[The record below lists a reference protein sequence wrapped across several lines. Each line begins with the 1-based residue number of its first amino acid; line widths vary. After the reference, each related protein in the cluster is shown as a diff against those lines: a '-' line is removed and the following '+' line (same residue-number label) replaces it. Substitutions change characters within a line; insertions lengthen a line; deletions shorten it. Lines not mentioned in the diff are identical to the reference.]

1 MAAEQKR
8 PTTFKVKIG
17 EEFRRFQIDYCS
29 YNLLMKKLQSYHVD
43 KVITSISWTDEDG
56 DEIAVKC
63 DEDVKIL
70 LQTSSFLANPTVKLN
85 VGVRVQTAP
94 VSVSG
99 QLDLDL
105 CNNNG
110 NYIEILLNKF

>member
-1 MAAEQKR
+1 MDVDLAGVFDDE
-8 PTTFKVKIG
+8 
-17 EEFRRFQIDYCS
+17 
-29 YNLLMKKLQSYHVD
+29 D

-70 LQTSSFLANPTVKLN
+70 LQTSSFSANRTVKLN
-85 VGVRVQTAP
+85 VGVRLQTAP
-94 VSVSG
+94 VSV
-99 QLDLDL
+99 DLDM